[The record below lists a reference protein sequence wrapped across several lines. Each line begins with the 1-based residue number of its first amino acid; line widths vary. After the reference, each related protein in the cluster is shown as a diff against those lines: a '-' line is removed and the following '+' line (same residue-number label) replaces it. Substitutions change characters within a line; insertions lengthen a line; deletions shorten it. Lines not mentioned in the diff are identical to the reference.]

1 MCMCA
6 CNYMCVCMCG
16 CGIVCECG
24 GVYIPDLFVIVQDGS
39 KDMFEQFKVHD
50 EVQQVH
56 REVEV
61 VQVQPNKAE
70 TAVEDVVEDHLQKEE
85 W

>member
-1 MCMCA
+1 MS
-6 CNYMCVCMCG
+6 VVDG
-16 CGIVCECG
+16 C
-24 GVYIPDLFVIVQDGS
+24 IPDLLVIVQDGS

-50 EVQQVH
+50 KVQQVH

>member
-1 MCMCA
+1 MSVMG
-6 CNYMCVCMCG
+6 VC
-16 CGIVCECG
+16 
-24 GVYIPDLFVIVQDGS
+24 IPDLFVIVQDGS

-61 VQVQPNKAE
+61 VKVQSNKAE
-70 TAVEDVVEDHLQKEE
+70 AAVEDVVEDHLQKEE

>member
-1 MCMCA
+1 MS
-6 CNYMCVCMCG
+6 VVDG
-16 CGIVCECG
+16 C
-24 GVYIPDLFVIVQDGS
+24 IPDLLVIVQDGS

>member
-1 MCMCA
+1 
-6 CNYMCVCMCG
+6 
-16 CGIVCECG
+16 
-24 GVYIPDLFVIVQDGS
+24 VQDGS